1 MTARDLILACL
12 LDAALGDPRWFPH
25 PVRLMGLA
33 IARYDLWVR
42 RMVRGP
48 GYERAA
54 GTVLAVGLPALCYGA
69 GLLVIEAAGWMSTM
83 LGGLVA
89 VVLAWTTLAARDLA
103 DHATAVRH
111 ALEAGSVESA
121 RTAAARIVGRDTAEL
136 SEGEVVRATVESVA
150 EGACDGVVAP
160 LAYLALGGPPL
171 ALAYK
176 AISTLDSMI
185 GHHAEPYQ
193 HVGWASARVDDA
205 ANWVPARITA
215 LLLVLAAGIVSRR
228 SRTMREAWRIL
239 RRDGHKHPSPNAGR
253 PEAAMAGA
261 LQVQLGGTNLYGGE
275 PELRPYLGDPGA
287 SLHAA
292 HIKDAVVLMWT
303 AFLLALALAVG
314 LLLR

>member
-1 MTARDLILACL
+1 MTATQLILACL
-12 LDAALGDPRWFPH
+12 LDVMVGDPRWFPH

-33 IARYDLWVR
+33 IARSEQWVWHLAS
-42 RMVRGP
+42 GP

-54 GTVLAVGLPALCYGA
+54 GAALAVGLPALCYGA
-69 GLLVIEAAGWMSTM
+69 GLLAIEAAGWMSAM
-83 LGGLVA
+83 LGAMVG

-103 DHATAVRH
+103 DHATAVER
-111 ALEAGSVESA
+111 ALEAGSLDSA
-121 RTAAARIVGRDTAEL
+121 RTAAGRIVGRDTAAL

-160 LAYLALGGPPL
+160 LVYLVLGGPPL

-176 AISTLDSMI
+176 AINTLDSMI

-193 HVGWASARVDDA
+193 HVGWASARLDDV

-228 SRTMREAWRIL
+228 SRTMREGWRIL

-261 LQVQLGGTNLYGGE
+261 LQVQLGGLNLYRGE

-287 SLHAA
+287 PWHPA
-292 HIKDAVVLMWT
+292 HIKEAVALMWT
-303 AFLLALALAVG
+303 ASFLAAVLAVG